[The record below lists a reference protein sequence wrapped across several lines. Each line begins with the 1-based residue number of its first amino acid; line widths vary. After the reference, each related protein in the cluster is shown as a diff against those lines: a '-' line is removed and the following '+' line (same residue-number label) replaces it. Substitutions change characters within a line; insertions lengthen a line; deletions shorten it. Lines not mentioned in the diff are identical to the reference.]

1 MYNCIIFAAQTSSL
15 ASALFFFI
23 SFSVV
28 CVCVEFLDALIYFLS
43 RFADL
48 AAFGFVSTALYVY
61 FIAILV
67 CMFIGTEHMS

>member
-1 MYNCIIFAAQTSSL
+1 M
-15 ASALFFFI
+15 
-23 SFSVV
+23 V